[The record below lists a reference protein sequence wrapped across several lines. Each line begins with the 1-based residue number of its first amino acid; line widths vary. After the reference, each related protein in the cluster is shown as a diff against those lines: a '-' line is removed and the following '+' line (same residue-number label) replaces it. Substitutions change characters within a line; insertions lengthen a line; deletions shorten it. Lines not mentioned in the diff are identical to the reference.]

1 MPNPTTPAP
10 PALSTEERILQA
22 ATHVFVRNG
31 YAGTKTRDIA
41 EEAGINVATLHY
53 YFRTKEKL
61 FSVVAKESMKE
72 FASVFHRAFAR
83 EGTMEDKV
91 KRFVDGHIDL
101 LLERPYLASFCIQE
115 SERDPEGYKDT
126 MDFRNY
132 RAVMQREL
140 DAMAERNEAR
150 PITPDEFIVA
160 LVGMTIYPFLSRN
173 TTMYSAGMD
182 EAAYRAHTDRVRVM
196 IPEMIMGWLRGA

>member
-1 MPNPTTPAP
+1 MPKPATPAP
-10 PALSTEERILQA
+10 PALSTEEKILQA

-31 YAGTKTRDIA
+31 YDGTKTRDIA

-72 FASVFHRAFAR
+72 FAGVFHRAFAR
-83 EGTMEDKV
+83 EGTMEEKV
-91 KRFVDGHIDL
+91 KRFVEGHVDL

-126 MDFRNY
+126 MDFKNY
-132 RAVMQREL
+132 RAIMQIEL
-140 DAMAERNEAR
+140 DALADTDTAR
-150 PITPDEFIVA
+150 SVTADEFIAA
-160 LVGMTIYPFLSRN
+160 LVGMTIYPFLCRK
-173 TTMYSAGMD
+173 TTMYSADMD
-182 EAAYRAHTDRVRVM
+182 DAAYRAHTDRVRVM
-196 IPEMIMGWLRGA
+196 IPGMIMGWLRGG